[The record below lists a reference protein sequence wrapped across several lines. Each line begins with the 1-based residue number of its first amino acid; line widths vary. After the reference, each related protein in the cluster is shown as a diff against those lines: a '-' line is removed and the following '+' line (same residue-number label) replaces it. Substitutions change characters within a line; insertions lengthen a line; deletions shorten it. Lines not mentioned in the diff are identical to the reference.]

1 MSELIDISFEDQS
14 DEIKDRVQGYWS
26 KRADSFFELRHEEL
40 ESYKAAR
47 WLMEIQKHIPAGK
60 SLKILDIGCGS
71 GFFEVILGREGHL
84 VTGIDLTKEMVD
96 GANAMM
102 AAYGLDSKQVKA
114 VQMDAE
120 KLLFEDETFDLIIT
134 RNVTWTL
141 PHPVEAYKEWKRVL
155 KRGGLIL
162 NYDAE
167 YAKNAH
173 TNLYSPENLAHQGV
187 SDELKDECH
196 DIYHMLTISSL
207 TRPDW
212 DEKILNNLGFS
223 SVEVDIEFGDRVY
236 KEKDRFYMLDR
247 MFCIVAIK

>member
-1 MSELIDISFEDQS
+1 MSELKDISFEEQS
-14 DEIKDRVQGYWS
+14 EKIKDRVQGYWS

-47 WLMEIQKHIPAGK
+47 WLAEIQKHIPAGK
-60 SLKILDIGCGS
+60 TLKILDIGCGS
-71 GFFEVILGREGHL
+71 GFFEIILGKEGHM
-84 VTGIDLTKEMVD
+84 VIGIDLTKEMVD
-96 GANAMM
+96 GANAMIT
-102 AAYGLDSKQVKA
+102 AYGLDSKQVKA

-120 KLLFEDETFDLIIT
+120 KLSFEDETFDLVIT

-141 PHPVEAYKEWKRVL
+141 PHPIEAYGEWKRVL
-155 KRGGLIL
+155 KKGGLIL
-162 NYDAE
+162 NFDAE

-173 TNLYSPENLAHQGV
+173 TNLYSPDNLAHQGV

-207 TRPDW
+207 SRPEW
-212 DEKILNNLGFS
+212 DEKILKNLGFS